1 MQIDFSMGPVEAEAA
16 EKVSSMMTYS
26 DQPEYRLRELCAARL
41 APSELPQIEKTIRF
55 GRSLKSQHAA
65 HPSVR
70 AYFSHP
76 LRVAT
81 LALRLQTE
89 PSAEIVQM
97 GLLHNVFEVSGLN
110 EDNLLREGHPRRM
123 ADGIRLLTIDR
134 QHQYDPVYLET
145 FYRRI
150 ETFGEDLALIKCVDR
165 VDNLLAFQ
173 LFERTK
179 AIEDYLDLTIQF
191 VVPMARRLSSQF
203 GNYLMEVIAY
213 MRGVGCDRE
222 LKSKYESFLKEA
234 VEAAV

>member
-1 MQIDFSMGPVEAEAA
+1 MQIDFSMGRVEAEAA

-26 DQPEYRLRELCAARL
+26 DQPECRLRELCAASL

-55 GRSLKSQHAA
+55 ARSLKSQNAA

-89 PSAEIVQM
+89 PSSEIVQM
-97 GLLHNVFEVSGLN
+97 GLLHNVFEVSGLD
-110 EDNLLREGHPRRM
+110 EGNLLKEGHTRRT

-134 QHQYDPVYLET
+134 QRQYDPGYLET
-145 FYRRI
+145 FYRKI

-191 VVPMARRLSSQF
+191 VVPMAGRLSSQF
-203 GNYLMEVIAY
+203 GDYLLEVITY
-213 MRGVGCDRE
+213 MRGAGCDRE
-222 LKSKYESFLKEA
+222 LKSRYESFMKEA
-234 VEAAV
+234 AEAAG